1 MSYEME
7 EKTGTL
13 FKNENKTE
21 DKHPNYKG
29 SFKLDGKV
37 MDIALWR
44 REGKSGVPYLF
55 VKVSDKKEKQA
66 KPTDDGWGEP
76 VVQEDEIPFF

>member
-44 REGKSGVPYLF
+44 KEGKSGVPYLF
-55 VKVSDKKEKQA
+55 VKVSDKKEKPA
-66 KPTDDGWGEP
+66 NDSWDNSVANDDY
-76 VVQEDEIPFF
+76 ISF